1 MTVAVVLDLDPS
13 AATVLDWLAGTLEH
27 SAGLPSYRQ
36 TYSQAG
42 LGPHMAL
49 AAYETV
55 YLADLAPRLDRWA
68 AAEVPPTI
76 RLGSLGVFGG
86 PSGTLYLAP
95 IVGPA
100 LLALHE
106 RFHMAFADLAP
117 HRWPFYETGNWIPHV
132 ALAQNLDGL
141 SLAGAVEALAPGF
154 APIDAQLPA
163 LRVISYD
170 PLETLHLSMLGAGV
184 F

>member
-1 MTVAVVLDLDPS
+1 VAIAVVLDLDPS
-13 AATVLDWLAGTLEH
+13 AVAIVDWLAGTLEH
-27 SAGLPSYRQ
+27 SAGLPTYRQ
-36 TYSQAG
+36 TG
-42 LGPHMAL
+42 LEPHMAL
-49 AAYETV
+49 AIYE
-55 YLADLAPRLDRWA
+55 DLDIGAVAPRLDLWA
-68 AAEVPPTI
+68 AGLVPPVI

-86 PSGTLYLAP
+86 PSGTLFLAP
-95 IVGPA
+95 IVGPE

-106 RFHMAFADLAP
+106 SFHAAFADLTP
-117 HRWPFYETGNWIPHV
+117 WRWPFYETGNWIPHV
-132 ALAQNLDGL
+132 ALAQDLDGL

-170 PLETLHLSMLGAGV
+170 PLATQHMAMLGAGV